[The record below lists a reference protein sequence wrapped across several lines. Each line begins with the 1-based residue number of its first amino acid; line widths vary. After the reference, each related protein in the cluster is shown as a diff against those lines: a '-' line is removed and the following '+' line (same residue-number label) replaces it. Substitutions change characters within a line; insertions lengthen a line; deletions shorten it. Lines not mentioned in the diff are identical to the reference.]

1 MSDVQPD
8 LFLVPDGDARR
19 LAALR
24 EKYPPPGVVIQP
36 GQFGTWEAL
45 APELIGEGVIV
56 RQTLREL
63 LDKMDELLGG
73 DPEDD
78 PG

>member
-1 MSDVQPD
+1 MPDVQPD
-8 LFLVPDGDARR
+8 LFLVPEGDDLR

-45 APELIGEGVIV
+45 APELIGNGVIV
-56 RQTLREL
+56 RHTLREL
-63 LDKMDELLGG
+63 LDKMDEVLSG
-73 DPEDD
+73 DPGDD